1 MRAHLKRT
9 PMITMLL
16 AVFAVPDAPAAAATA
31 AHLLHSNQDRFQMH
45 SNQEGDT
52 QLAWLAI
59 GEAAQATSL
68 PPEFWTSF
76 VAGGEQTAAPPG
88 IMGISTDID
97 NHGNSPAIFGHGAE
111 PNRSSAG
118 SASQPVPG
126 PGAIA
131 LLMLAAFA
139 GRRRRS

>member
-1 MRAHLKRT
+1 
-9 PMITMLL
+9 
-16 AVFAVPDAPAAAATA
+16 
-31 AHLLHSNQDRFQMH
+31 MH

-59 GEAAQATSL
+59 GEATQATSL

-88 IMGISTDID
+88 NLGISTDID
-97 NHGNSPAIFGHGAE
+97 GHGNSPGIFGHGAD
-111 PNRSSAG
+111 PNG
-118 SASQPVPG
+118 ASVGLASPPLPRPQLGTQPVPG
-126 PGAIA
+126 PSAIA
-131 LLMLAAFA
+131 LLLLAAFP